1 MGCVFKHTYNIL
13 YKIVILNFRINLMT
27 QIAANDTK
35 VLTTQRRGGL
45 YLTQDI
51 LPNEE
56 SQKKTLQDI
65 GAAHE

>member
-1 MGCVFKHTYNIL
+1 
-13 YKIVILNFRINLMT
+13 MT

-35 VLTTQRRGGL
+35 VLTTQRGGGL